1 MPNWNSKGCG
11 IYEVQPTEPEMTQ
24 EERNAYLDKL
34 LAMLNGKIEAAEL
47 KQKGMIA

>member
-1 MPNWNSKGCG
+1 MPNWNQKGCG

-34 LAMLNGKIEAAEL
+34 FAKLEAAKL
-47 KQKGMIA
+47 KQKGMAE